1 MGHTYPWQI
10 SVGDYNKV
18 KSRKID
24 HCEVLEKI
32 NNNAYKLWFPNH
44 LKIYDVFKMTYS
56 CFYEL
61 HYQKIDKY
69 KRKYR
74 GNISVGKFPR
84 DFTDG
89 IIPSVYTEGI
99 TVRKK
104 IKTKQKKNDDV
115 SFLPMELPTEFIPS
129 VIPSVN
135 LLVNCEHCSSC

>member
-1 MGHTYPWQI
+1 
-10 SVGDYNKV
+10 
-18 KSRKID
+18 
-24 HCEVLEKI
+24 
-32 NNNAYKLWFPNH
+32 
-44 LKIYDVFKMTYS
+44 MTYS

-104 IKTKQKKNDDV
+104 IKTKQKQNDDV
-115 SFLPMELPTEFIPS
+115 SFLPTELPTESPTEQS
-129 VIPSVN
+129 PSVN

>member
-99 TVRKK
+99 TVGKK
-104 IKTKQKKNDDV
+104 IKTKQKKMMTCHFYRRNYWR
-115 SFLPMELPTEFIPS
+115 
-129 VIPSVN
+129 N
-135 LLVNCEHCSSC
+135 LFRRWFRR